1 MGGQMS
7 KLPDCSMCQDPMLA
21 MDGSQFPQKIAELDV
36 CTALVNRDWQFYKGS
51 TILVYQD
58 HVTELHH
65 LPLELQSRFLADA
78 SRVATALEKAFP
90 GLKLNHGLFGNVMP
104 HLHWHMVVR
113 RQTDPDSKA
122 TIWESPIPNLNL
134 SDDEI
139 SVTAAEIRN
148 NL

>member
-21 MDGSQFPQKIAELDV
+21 MDGSPFPQKIAELDV
-36 CTALVNRDWQFYKGS
+36 CTAWVNRDWQFYKGS

-139 SVTAAEIRN
+139 SATAAEIRN